1 MTTVARKTSLLCAIL
16 SVVLFSSCGHSSD
29 EGSIVPFV
37 PRDTKRDGF
46 VYVQG
51 DRFMLDGEPWFPLT
65 LNYKTYT
72 DNRGDSIVIAPAP
85 YYLSNSAAYDFA
97 VIADMGFNSIRLCV
111 TGVETAD
118 TAAMYKAFERI
129 IDTAAQNNLR
139 VMLLLDP
146 PFDSAKVEYTNGLL
160 RHFADNS
167 TLWAYDF
174 FNEPLYFDTA
184 EHRDK
189 IEAYNIVSS
198 WREMMC
204 QNAPNQL
211 FTVAFSEPI
220 EVFEWDPTI
229 MPVDFVEMHT
239 YHPLRVAS
247 EMYWYSNVITNKP
260 WMVGETSLPVDNDSV
275 DYDEQRQFM
284 LQVFAI
290 ARSMGA
296 AGFGWW
302 GYVDCTG
309 EVNFEGQYTALI
321 NSKKE
326 KKPAAHEVKNL
337 MGLPFGKELAKRP
350 PNYYN
355 MLGYNNICLKG
366 RVIDETTG
374 KPICNALIRGWTGDW
389 IGMNTYTD
397 SNGNF
402 TLYSNDFSVHF
413 EVSAPGMYTKKFMC
427 DTLSYTFS
435 DSAAGYP
442 WRYESFPNKDLEY
455 QSIDYHPFL
464 EGDSLVLLFNP
475 RFFNQRKAQGNI
487 GTIRLKRIKISD
499 K

>member
-1 MTTVARKTSLLCAIL
+1 MTTVARKTILLCAIL

-29 EGSIVPFV
+29 EDSIVPFV
-37 PRDTKRDGF
+37 PRDTQRDGF

-51 DRFMLDGEPWFPLT
+51 HHFMLDGEPWFPLT
-65 LNYKTYT
+65 LNYKTYA

-174 FNEPLYFDTA
+174 FNEPLYFDTV

-211 FTVAFSEPI
+211 FTIGFAEPI

-275 DYDEQRQFM
+275 DYDEQLHFMRQAFV
-284 LQVFAI
+284 L
-290 ARSMGA
+290 ARSMGG

-302 GYVDCTG
+302 GYIDCVG

-326 KKPAAHEVKNL
+326 KKPAASMVARLMDLPYFKNL
-337 MGLPFGKELAKRP
+337 SIRP
-350 PNYYN
+350 SNYHN
-355 MLGYNNICLKG
+355 MLGYNNIVLSGK
-366 RVIDETTG
+366 VVDQDG
-374 KPICNALIRGWTGDW
+374 KPVCGAVIRGWNSDW
-389 IGMNTYTD
+389 SVGMNTYTD
-397 SNGNF
+397 HQGCF
-402 TLYSNDFSVHF
+402 TLYSNDFNTHF
-413 EVSAPGMYTKKFMC
+413 EVSAPGMHTIRFNN
-427 DTLSYTFS
+427 DEVSYTFA
-435 DSAAGYP
+435 DSAANHK
-442 WRYESFPNKDLEY
+442 WQYESFPNKSLEY

-464 EGDSLVLLFNP
+464 EGDSLVLIFNP
-475 RFFNQRKAQGNI
+475 HFFNQSKAQGNI
-487 GTIRLKRIKISD
+487 GTIKLKCIKISD